1 MKISS
6 FFTFKNW
13 HPDFGSCQPPMDG
26 DTEDGQRVMCKNVV
40 TLSVEEND
48 PLPPIYRMMGR

>member
-13 HPDFGSCQPPMDG
+13 HPDFGLCQPPIG
-26 DTEDGQRVMCKNVV
+26 KQKRKRKGKRKRK
-40 TLSVEEND
+40 EE
-48 PLPPIYRMMGR
+48 IEKGKSRHF